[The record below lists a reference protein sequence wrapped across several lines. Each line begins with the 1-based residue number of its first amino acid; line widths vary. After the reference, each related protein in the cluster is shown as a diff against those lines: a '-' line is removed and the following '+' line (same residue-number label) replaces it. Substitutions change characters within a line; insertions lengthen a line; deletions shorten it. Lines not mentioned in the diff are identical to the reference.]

1 MPRSDDSA
9 DTRPGDP
16 GAPGTGPSGVP
27 RRLVLKGAAGAGLAV
42 AAAGAVLDASAPA
55 GAATRHSSAHGPV
68 VAHVRDARTGEI
80 EIYSGERQV
89 TVHDRAL
96 AARLLDIAD

>member
-1 MPRSDDSA
+1 MPRSDDSTEPRSDA
-9 DTRPGDP
+9 PAPP
-16 GAPGTGPSGVP
+16 GAVPGGLP

-80 EIYSGERQV
+80 DIYSGDRQV